1 MQSKFAIAGHPF
13 HPMMVA
19 VPVGLFIWALVADI
33 VFGIRDEQGWY
44 DIAFW
49 SGIAAW
55 VSGLVAALPGFGDYL
70 TMARK
75 TEARGIAT
83 LHMGLNVTTV
93 ACYIV
98 AMILM
103 LDNGAIDLGTH
114 YQAVLGLHS
123 FGTLLLAFSGWL
135 GGEMVFRHHLGVIP
149 GHVEEPVSMRRAA

>member
-1 MQSKFAIAGHPF
+1 MQSKVAIMGHPI
-13 HPMMVA
+13 HPMLVA
-19 VPVGLFIWALVADI
+19 LPIGLFVWTLIADI
-33 VFGIRDEQGWY
+33 VFGIRQEQGWY

-55 VSGLVAALPGFGDYL
+55 IAGVAAALPGLGDYFG
-70 TMARK
+70 MAVH
-75 TEARGIAT
+75 TEAKGMAST
-83 LHMGLNVTTV
+83 HMLLNVTTV

-103 LDNGAIDLGTH
+103 LDNNAFDLGTN

-123 FGTLLLAFSGWL
+123 FGALLLVVSGWL

-149 GHVEEPVSMRRAA
+149 GREEPVSMRRAA